1 MSFFGRFTKKKE
13 VPIEIDDDES
23 EVGEKRTEG
32 MDADVFSQ
40 PIGFVPRFPAPPKY
54 IKIRSHGKKEKEFDR
69 LFLAQEL
76 RGKTGLEFAQT
87 GGRLVKNGGFKS
99 GDPRKDGNAVWAME
113 FSTDGRYLA
122 AGGQD
127 FSVRVWAVLATAED
141 RRGHE
146 IDEDAAGKGGAS
158 VRLSAPVFKRR
169 TVQEYGGHT
178 ASILDLSWSKV
189 GFASRYHRISES
201 HIDAYRTIFCFHPR
215 WTRLSGYGMLVEANA
230 CVVLNTTISLHLY
243 SSTPKTIDSS

>member
-1 MSFFGRFTKKKE
+1 MSFFGRFTKKKDTPLE
-13 VPIEIDDDES
+13 VNDDES

-54 IKIRSHGKKEKEFDR
+54 IKIRSHGKKEKEFNR

-113 FSTDGRYLA
+113 FSKDGKYLA

-127 FSVRVWAVLATAED
+127 YSVRVWAVIATAED
-141 RRGHE
+141 RREHE
-146 IDEDAAGKGGAS
+146 RDEDAAGKGGDS

-169 TVQEYGGHT
+169 TIQEYGGHT

-189 GFASRYHRISES
+189 GFYRRPHAVRIR
-201 HIDAYRTIFCFHPR
+201 ITC
-215 WTRLSGYGMLVEANA
+215 
-230 CVVLNTTISLHLY
+230 
-243 SSTPKTIDSS
+243 